1 MTMLRRNEWL
11 AEEVYKEIAGWG
23 GMGDCM
29 VDELVD
35 KDMSSQHGKWLDFED
50 DAFALGV
57 DIEGQ
62 ILNILVD
69 EVIADLL

>member
-1 MTMLRRNEWL
+1 
-11 AEEVYKEIAGWG
+11 
-23 GMGDCM
+23 MGDCM